1 LFISSTWR
9 DGLKDAAE
17 IGLCFACDPPVK
29 ENVLSVGKY
38 AKLGKNCGKAP
49 VRLRNS
55 ELAYGA
61 EFRKKWE

>member
-1 LFISSTWR
+1 M
-9 DGLKDAAE
+9 
-17 IGLCFACDPPVK
+17 K